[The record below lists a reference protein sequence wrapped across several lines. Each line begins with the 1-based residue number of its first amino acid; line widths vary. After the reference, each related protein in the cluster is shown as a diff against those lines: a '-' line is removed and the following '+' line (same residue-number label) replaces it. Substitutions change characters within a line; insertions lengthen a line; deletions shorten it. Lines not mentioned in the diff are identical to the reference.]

1 MGSTRSG
8 WKVSTAVVVEGILRL
23 ITSNPK
29 RDTNEMRS
37 QGSSPRLSLEGRFS
51 DRSPLRDVY
60 LKGNDALIYT
70 MVLNYLRA
78 CDVVFWDRAKPES
91 FIFRTAGVQ
100 ALFAVLRV
108 LAKAAAVAR
117 DISAEYFTQRLNN
130 AGQIDFAADE
140 FTSSSGAGRTHI
152 RRAIERAIGLYE

>member
-1 MGSTRSG
+1 
-8 WKVSTAVVVEGILRL
+8 
-23 ITSNPK
+23 
-29 RDTNEMRS
+29 
-37 QGSSPRLSLEGRFS
+37 
-51 DRSPLRDVY
+51 
-60 LKGNDALIYT
+60 

-78 CDVVFWDRAKPES
+78 CDVVFWDRAKLES

-117 DISAEYFTQRLNN
+117 DISAITQRLNN

-140 FTSSSGAGRTHI
+140 FTSPSGAGRTHI